1 MAFPFID
8 IEPVSEQSTETFQDF
23 REFEWDY
30 ATNQYVIRDGQINTI
45 EGKEALKIWIYKCIM
60 TVRGRYDAYTWD
72 FGTDLES
79 LINSGLNREII
90 KSETK
95 RLIREALLINEYIID
110 CYNFSIDFKGDTM
123 YVEFTV
129 DTVYGD
135 IEIGGSY

>member
-95 RLIREALLINEYIID
+95 RMIREALLINEYIID
-110 CYNFSIDFKGDTM
+110 CYNFIIDFKGDTM
-123 YVEFTV
+123 KVEFTV
-129 DTVYGD
+129 STVYGD
-135 IEIGGSY
+135 IGIGGSY

>member
-8 IEPVSEQSTETFQDF
+8 IEPESQQTESALENF

-30 ATNQYVIRDGQINTI
+30 KTNQYVITNGQINI
-45 EGKEALKIWIYKCIM
+45 VEGKEALKIWIYKCIM
-60 TVRGRYDAYTWD
+60 TQRGRFFAYSWD
-72 FGTDLES
+72 FGTDLET